1 MRKIELFWRRPNL
14 LGGKRGKERK
24 KKDCSEEENQI
35 NGRENKLY
43 NKEKEE
49 VRGRLYTYDRT
60 IVFCLFVC
68 LMREEKTK
76 KN

>member
-1 MRKIELFWRRPNL
+1 LAKTKHL
-14 LGGKRGKERK
+14 LRGKRGKERK

-35 NGRENKLY
+35 NGRGNKSY

-60 IVFCLFVC
+60 IFVVC

-76 KN
+76 KH

>member
-1 MRKIELFWRRPNL
+1 LAKTKHL
-14 LGGKRGKERK
+14 LRGKRGKERK

-49 VRGRLYTYDRT
+49 VRGRSCTYDRT
-60 IVFCLFVC
+60 ILLLMLFV
-68 LMREEKTK
+68 
-76 KN
+76 